1 MKSFTYYTPTKVF
14 FGREEYKRIGEI
26 VEGYGFKKAMLHYGG
41 GSIKKSGLFDI
52 VASSLKEHG
61 IEVVEFGGAQPNPTL
76 EHATEGMKL
85 CVKEGV
91 DLVLAVGGGSAIDS
105 AKTIAVGA
113 KNDCDT
119 WRFAMKE
126 AEPKAALPVATILT
140 LAATGSEM
148 SASAVITNSELGL
161 KRGYNSDFHRP
172 LFSILCPELTFTLPP
187 YQTACGIVDIMMHT
201 LERYLTR
208 PGDVMIT
215 DRMAEGV
222 LTTVVDAGR
231 RAMKNPED
239 YDARADLMWAG
250 SLSHN
255 DLTGSG
261 RDFMMISHQFEH
273 EMSGMFPY
281 VAHGAGLAVV
291 FPAWAKYVYKKNTRR
306 FARLAELL
314 WGITEGSDEEKAY
327 KGILAFEN
335 FFRELGMPVRMKEL
349 NIPASAFAPMAAKC
363 TANGTK
369 KLNAIIDYTDKE
381 IIEIFELADRD

>member
-1 MKSFTYYTPTKVF
+1 MNSFTYYTPTKVF
-14 FGREEYKRIGEI
+14 FGRGEYHRIGEI
-26 VEGYGFKKAMLHYGG
+26 TESYGFKKVMLHYGG
-41 GSIKKSGLFDI
+41 GSIKKSGLFDA
-52 VASSLKEHG
+52 VVTSLREHG
-61 IEVVEFGGAQPNPTL
+61 IEVIEFGGAQPNPTL
-76 EHATEGMKL
+76 DHAVEGMKL
-85 CVKEGV
+85 CVSEGV

-126 AEPKAALPVATILT
+126 DTPKAALPVATILT

-161 KRGYNSDFHRP
+161 KRGYNSEFHRP

-208 PGDVMIT
+208 PGDVTVT
-215 DRMAEGV
+215 DRVAEGV
-222 LTTVVDAGR
+222 LSAVIEAGR
-231 RAMKNPED
+231 KVMKNPED

-255 DLTGSG
+255 DLTGCG

-273 EMSGMFPY
+273 EMSGMFPD

-291 FPAWAKYVYKKNTRR
+291 FPAWAKYVYKKNAAR
-306 FARLAELL
+306 FARLAEVL
-314 WGITEGSDEEKAY
+314 WGVAEGADEEKAW

-349 NIPASAFAPMAAKC
+349 GITAEAFEPMAAKC

-381 IIEIFELADRD
+381 IVEIFTLADRD

>member
-1 MKSFTYYTPTKVF
+1 MKNFTYYAPTRVF
-14 FGREEYKRIGEI
+14 FGRDEYKRVGEI
-26 VEGYGFKKAMLHYGG
+26 IKSYGFGKIMLHYGG
-41 GSIKKSGLFDI
+41 GSIKRSGLYDA
-52 VASSLKEHG
+52 VMASLKASG

-85 CVKEGV
+85 CVKEGCE
-91 DLVLAVGGGSAIDS
+91 LVLAVGGGSAIDS
-105 AKTIAVGA
+105 AKHIAVGA

-119 WRFAMKE
+119 WRFATKA

-140 LAATGSEM
+140 LAASGSEM
-148 SASAVITNSELGL
+148 SASAVITNTALGL

-172 LFSILCPELTFTLPP
+172 LFSILSPELTFTMPP
-187 YQTACGIVDIMMHT
+187 YQTACGVVDIMMHT

-208 PGDVMIT
+208 PGDAMIT
-215 DRMAEGV
+215 DRVAEG
-222 LTTVVDAGR
+222 LLSTVIDAGR
-231 RAMKNPED
+231 RVMKDPED

-273 EMSGMFPY
+273 EMSGMFPR

-291 FPAWAKYVYKKNTRR
+291 FPAWAKYVYKKNAKR
-306 FARLAELL
+306 FARLAEVL
-314 WGITEGSDEEKAY
+314 WGITEGSEEEKAY
-327 KGILAFEN
+327 KGILAFES

-349 NIPASAFAPMAAKC
+349 EIPAEAFAPMAAKC

-369 KLNAIIDYTDKE
+369 KLSAIIDYTDKE
-381 IIEIFELADRD
+381 IIEIFRLADQD